1 MSEPHDDTVMSSS
14 AAAAAA
20 ASVIEASTAG
30 LEFQHHLLP
39 LASNCTSSSEMT
51 SSTWA

>member
-1 MSEPHDDTVMSSS
+1 MTEPRDDTVTSSS

-30 LEFQHHLLP
+30 LEFQRHLVTLG
-39 LASNCTSSSEMT
+39 
-51 SSTWA
+51 

>member
-1 MSEPHDDTVMSSS
+1 MTEPRDGTVTSSS

-39 LASNCTSSSEMT
+39 LGQ
-51 SSTWA
+51 